1 MTTIDLAKLPA
12 PAVVTALDFETVLTE
27 LHALVL
33 QSLPE
38 LADVITLESEP
49 VNKVLQVI
57 AYERVNMQARIND
70 AAHACMLAYAR
81 GADLDN
87 LAALLGVDRLD
98 GEMDERLRRRAQMA
112 LEGETVAGSAA
123 SYVFHALGAATQVK
137 DAAVDSPV
145 PGTVRVT
152 VLSTDDDGSPSDTL
166 IAEVLAALSA
176 EDVRPLSDTV
186 QVTAATIVPF
196 EVRAVLNVY
205 PGPAAG
211 PLLNAAQ
218 KALAAYV
225 AEHKQ
230 LGHDIT
236 LSGLYACLH
245 QPGVQR
251 VELTSPGADIV
262 IAHHQAAHC
271 TATHIELGTVNV

>member
-1 MTTIDLAKLPA
+1 MIDLAKLPA
-12 PAVVTALDFETVLTE
+12 PAVVAALDFETVLAE
-27 LHALVL
+27 LHAQVL

-38 LADVITLESEP
+38 LAPVIALESEP

-81 GADLDN
+81 GADLDH
-87 LAALLGVDRLD
+87 LAALLSVERLE
-98 GEMDERLRRRAQMA
+98 GEADERLRRRAQMA

-137 DAAVDSPV
+137 DAAADSPV

-152 VLSTDDDGSPSDTL
+152 VLSTEGDGSPGEALT
-166 IAEVLAALSA
+166 AQVLAALSA

-186 QVTAATIVPF
+186 QVAAATIVPF

-211 PLLNAAQ
+211 PLLVAAQ
-218 KALAAYV
+218 QALAAYV

-251 VELTSPGADIV
+251 VELASPAADIV
-262 IAHHQAAHC
+262 IAPHQAAHC
-271 TATHIELGTVNV
+271 TAMHIELGTVNV